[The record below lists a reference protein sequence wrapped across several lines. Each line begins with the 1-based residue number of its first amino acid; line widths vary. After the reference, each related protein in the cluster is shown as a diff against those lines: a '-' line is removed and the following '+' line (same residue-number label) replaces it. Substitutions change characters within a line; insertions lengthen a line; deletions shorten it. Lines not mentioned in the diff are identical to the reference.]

1 MIDETV
7 RREPSVTSQLET
19 TGSSVDLSTGD
30 WVVGIDVG
38 GTFTDII
45 GLNRQ
50 TGEVRDGKVLS
61 TRRQEEGVLR
71 SIGAI
76 DVAIPD
82 IAEIVHGH
90 TVGINALLSRT
101 GERTGLI
108 ATRGHRDLLDIGRM
122 HREFGDRFYDPTW
135 LRPHQER
142 PIVAR
147 ELRCGVPE
155 RLRYDG
161 SELLPLDE
169 DAVREAARELARLG
183 AKSVAV
189 CLLNSYT
196 NPDHERRAAEIVLEE
211 LPDAYLQTSALY
223 PVTKEHERTTTV
235 VLDAYV
241 GPAVVGYLNR
251 LIDQLADR
259 DFRGSLWIMMM
270 NGGVATVA
278 DAGRAPVFQ
287 LVSGPVG
294 GVSGSVKLAN
304 ESSSPN
310 LLTIDVGGTS
320 TDVAAIRL
328 GKTPLTDLWTLETGL
343 TLTMPLVD
351 VESIGSGAGS
361 LILPNAL
368 GNVAVG
374 PASAGSDPGPVCYQR
389 GGTEPTLTDA
399 CAALGVLQP
408 DLFAGGTIRLDVD
421 ASVAALEQAG
431 RRWGMSAI
439 ELASAAYEVACQDIA
454 AKVRS
459 ISVYRGLDV
468 REFALLPSG
477 SAGPMLA
484 DRVGQILGLDKVIVP
499 HSPGQFSAVGL
510 LRSDLMVT
518 RAQSI
523 MNPLAP
529 ASAEAIET
537 AFVALQD
544 RIRDELKMQ
553 GADVDRIR
561 FERAI
566 FAMYRSQTWDN
577 RMPIHPDT
585 ITEDGVNRLVAK
597 FHAFYRESYGFAA
610 PEIPVVVSTV
620 EVTAV
625 IPREHVKPTLTP
637 EPGEPFLRTV
647 ELTLPGTATPVEAP
661 LYLRERLT
669 PHAHVL
675 GPAVV
680 AEKFAT
686 TLVLPGR
693 IADVDDDLN
702 LIIEPQS

>member
-1 MIDETV
+1 MTQSE
-7 RREPSVTSQLET
+7 RAA
-19 TGSSVDLSTGD
+19 D
-30 WVVGIDVG
+30 WIVGIDVG

-45 GLNRQ
+45 ALNRK
-50 TGEVRDGKVLS
+50 TGETRDGKVLS
-61 TRRQEEGVLR
+61 TLQQEEGVLL
-71 SIGAI
+71 SIEAI
-76 DVAIPD
+76 GVEVPDV
-82 IAEIVHGH
+82 AEIVHGH

-142 PIVAR
+142 PIVQR
-147 ELRCGVPE
+147 ESRFGVPE

-169 DAVREAARELARLG
+169 NAVRDAARSLASQG

-189 CLLNSYT
+189 CLMNSYI
-196 NPDHERRAAEIVLEE
+196 NPDHEQRAAEIVAEE
-211 LPDAYLQTSALY
+211 LPEAYIQTSALY

-235 VLDAYV
+235 ALDAYV
-241 GPAVVGYLNR
+241 GPAVVGYLDR
-251 LIDQLADR
+251 LMSQLSERNYA
-259 DFRGSLWIMMM
+259 GTLWIMMM
-270 NGGVATVA
+270 NGGVATFA

-320 TDVAAIRL
+320 TDVAAIVL

-351 VESIGSGAGS
+351 VESVGSGAGS
-361 LILPNAL
+361 LIRPSTL

-374 PASAGSDPGPVCYQR
+374 PASAGSNPGPVCYRR
-389 GGTEPTLTDA
+389 GGVEPTLTDA

-408 DLFAGGTIRLDVD
+408 DLFANGSIRLDVD
-421 ASVAALEQAG
+421 ASLDALRKTGEQF
-431 RRWGMSAI
+431 GMSAL
-439 ELASAAYEVACQDIA
+439 ELASAAYEVACEDIA
-454 AKVRS
+454 AKVRT

-468 REFALLPSG
+468 REFALQPSG

-499 HSPGQFSAVGL
+499 RNPGQFSAMGL

-523 MNPLAP
+523 MSPLAP
-529 ASAEAIET
+529 ASADAIEA

-544 RIRDELKMQ
+544 RIRGELDSQ
-553 GADVDRIR
+553 GADVGRIR
-561 FERAI
+561 FERAV
-566 FAMYRSQTWDN
+566 FAMYRGQTWDN
-577 RMPIHPDT
+577 RMPIHSGALT
-585 ITEDGVNRLVAK
+585 ADGVTDLVPQ
-597 FHAFYRESYGFAA
+597 FHDFYRESYGFAA
-610 PEIPVVVSTV
+610 TEIPVVISTV
-620 EVTAV
+620 EVTAI
-625 IPREHVKPTLTP
+625 IPREQHKTDLTP
-637 EPGEPFLRTV
+637 EDGEAFLRTT
-647 ELTLPGTATPVEAP
+647 ELTLPGTTEQVEVSI
-661 LYLRERLT
+661 YVRERLQ
-669 PHAHVL
+669 PFERVQ
-675 GPAVV
+675 GPALV

-693 IADVDDDLN
+693 TAYVDGDLN

>member
-1 MIDETV
+1 M
-7 RREPSVTSQLET
+7 S
-19 TGSSVDLSTGD
+19 GSESTD
-30 WVVGIDVG
+30 AWVVGIDVG

-45 GLNRQ
+45 GLNRS

-61 TRRQEEGVLR
+61 TVQQEEGVLE
-71 SIGAI
+71 SLAAIGVEI
-76 DVAIPD
+76 DQV
-82 IAEIVHGH
+82 AEIVHGH

-135 LRPHQER
+135 VRPHQER

-147 ELRCGVPE
+147 ESRFGVAE
-155 RLRYDG
+155 RLRHDG
-161 SELLPLDE
+161 TTLLPLDE
-169 DAVREAARELARLG
+169 DAVRRAARELAAQG

-189 CLLNSYT
+189 CLMNAYVNSA
-196 NPDHERRAAEIVLEE
+196 HEQRAAEIVAEE
-211 LPDAYLQTSALY
+211 LPDAYVQTSALY
-223 PVTKEHERTTTV
+223 PVTKEHERTATV
-235 VLDAYV
+235 ALDAYV

-251 LIDQLADR
+251 LMTRLED
-259 DFRGSLWIMMM
+259 GGYTGTLWIMMM
-270 NGGVATVA
+270 NGGVATFA

-304 ESSSPN
+304 ECGSSN

-320 TDVAAIRL
+320 TDVAAIR
-328 GKTPLTDLWTLETGL
+328 GGATPLTDLWTLETGL

-361 LILPNAL
+361 IIRPNAL
-368 GNVAVG
+368 GNIAVG
-374 PASAGSDPGPVCYQR
+374 PASAGSNPGPVCYQR

-408 DLFAGGTIRLDVD
+408 DLFANGAIELDVE
-421 ASVAALEQAG
+421 ASLKALEETGSQ
-431 RRWGMSAI
+431 WGMSAI
-439 ELASAAYEVACQDIA
+439 ELAAAAYEIACQDIA

-468 REFALLPSG
+468 REFALQPSG

-484 DRVGQILGLDKVIVP
+484 DRVAQILGTGKVIVP
-499 HSPGQFSAVGL
+499 RSPGQFSALGL

-523 MNPLAP
+523 MAPLAGG
-529 ASAEAIET
+529 SAAAIEES
-537 AFVALQD
+537 FIALQD
-544 RIRDELKMQ
+544 RIREELKTQ
-553 GADVDRIR
+553 GVDVDRIR
-561 FERAI
+561 FDRAV
-566 FAMYRSQTWDN
+566 FAMYRGQTWDN
-577 RMPIHPDT
+577 RMPIPT
-585 ITEDGVNRLVAK
+585 GALTPETVDGLVDA
-597 FHAFYRESYGFAA
+597 FNAFYQESYGFSA

-625 IPREHVKPTLTP
+625 IARDGAVFDLTAD
-637 EPGEPFLRTV
+637 EGESFLRTTQ
-647 ELTLPGTATPVEAP
+647 LTVPGTTEPVEVP
-661 LYLRERLT
+661 IHVRERIKPGERIT
-669 PHAHVL
+669 
-675 GPAVV
+675 GPALV

-686 TLVLPGR
+686 SVVLPGHE
-693 IADVDDDLN
+693 AQVDDDLN
-702 LIIEPQS
+702 LIIEPKR

>member
-1 MIDETV
+1 M
-7 RREPSVTSQLET
+7 S
-19 TGSSVDLSTGD
+19 GSESTD
-30 WVVGIDVG
+30 AWVVGIDVG

-45 GLNRQ
+45 GLNRS

-61 TRRQEEGVLR
+61 TLQQEEGVLE
-71 SIGAI
+71 SLAAIGVEI
-76 DVAIPD
+76 DQV
-82 IAEIVHGH
+82 AEIVHGH

-135 LRPHQER
+135 VRPHQER

-147 ELRCGVPE
+147 ESRFGVAE
-155 RLRYDG
+155 RLRHDG
-161 SELLPLDE
+161 TTLLPLDE
-169 DAVREAARELARLG
+169 DAVRRAARELAAQG

-189 CLLNSYT
+189 CLMNAYVNSA
-196 NPDHERRAAEIVLEE
+196 HEQRAAEIVAEE
-211 LPDAYLQTSALY
+211 LPDAYVQTSALY
-223 PVTKEHERTTTV
+223 PVTKEHERTATV
-235 VLDAYV
+235 ALDAYV

-251 LIDQLADR
+251 LMTRLED
-259 DFRGSLWIMMM
+259 GGYTGTLWIMMM
-270 NGGVATVA
+270 NGGVATFA

-304 ESSSPN
+304 ECGSSN

-320 TDVAAIRL
+320 TDVAAIR
-328 GKTPLTDLWTLETGL
+328 GGATPLTDLWTLETGL

-361 LILPNAL
+361 IIRPNAL
-368 GNVAVG
+368 GNIAVG
-374 PASAGSDPGPVCYQR
+374 PASAGSNPGPVCYQR

-408 DLFAGGTIRLDVD
+408 DLFANGAIELDVE
-421 ASVAALEQAG
+421 ASLKALEETGSQ
-431 RRWGMSAI
+431 WGMSAI
-439 ELASAAYEVACQDIA
+439 ELAAAAYEIACQDIA

-468 REFALLPSG
+468 REFALQPSG

-484 DRVGQILGLDKVIVP
+484 DRVAQILGTGKVIVP
-499 HSPGQFSAVGL
+499 RSPGQFSALGL

-523 MNPLAP
+523 MAPLAGG
-529 ASAEAIET
+529 SAAAIEES
-537 AFVALQD
+537 FIALQD
-544 RIRDELKMQ
+544 RIREELKTQ
-553 GADVDRIR
+553 GVDVDRIR
-561 FERAI
+561 FDRAV
-566 FAMYRSQTWDN
+566 FAMYRGQTWDN
-577 RMPIHPDT
+577 RMPIPT
-585 ITEDGVNRLVAK
+585 GALTPETVDGLVDA
-597 FHAFYRESYGFAA
+597 FNAFYQESYGFSA

-625 IPREHVKPTLTP
+625 IARDGAVFDLTAD
-637 EPGEPFLRTV
+637 EGDSFLRTTQ
-647 ELTLPGTATPVEAP
+647 LTVPGTTEPVEVP
-661 LYLRERLT
+661 IHVRERIKPGERIT
-669 PHAHVL
+669 
-675 GPAVV
+675 GPALV

-686 TLVLPGR
+686 SVVLPGHE
-693 IADVDDDLN
+693 AQVDDDLN
-702 LIIEPQS
+702 LIIEPKR

>member
-1 MIDETV
+1 MTQSE
-7 RREPSVTSQLET
+7 RAA
-19 TGSSVDLSTGD
+19 D
-30 WVVGIDVG
+30 WIVGIDVG

-45 GLNRQ
+45 ALNRK
-50 TGEVRDGKVLS
+50 TGETRDGKVLS
-61 TRRQEEGVLR
+61 TLQQEEGVLL
-71 SIGAI
+71 SIEAI
-76 DVAIPD
+76 GVEVPDV
-82 IAEIVHGH
+82 AEIVHGH

-142 PIVAR
+142 PIVQR
-147 ELRCGVPE
+147 ESRFGVPE

-161 SELLPLDE
+161 SVLLPLDE
-169 DAVREAARELARLG
+169 NAVRDAARSLAGQG

-189 CLLNSYT
+189 CLMNSYI
-196 NPDHERRAAEIVLEE
+196 NPDHEQRAAEIVAEE
-211 LPDAYLQTSALY
+211 LPDAYIQTSALY

-235 VLDAYV
+235 ALDAYV
-241 GPAVVGYLNR
+241 GPAVVGYLDR
-251 LIDQLADR
+251 LMSQLSERNYA
-259 DFRGSLWIMMM
+259 GTLWIMMM
-270 NGGVATVA
+270 NGGVATFA

-320 TDVAAIRL
+320 TDVAAIVH

-351 VESIGSGAGS
+351 VESVGSGAGS
-361 LILPNAL
+361 LIRPSTL

-374 PASAGSDPGPVCYQR
+374 PASAGSNPGPVCYRR
-389 GGTEPTLTDA
+389 GGVEPTLTDA

-408 DLFAGGTIRLDVD
+408 DLFANGSIQLDVD
-421 ASVAALEQAG
+421 ASLDALRKTGEQF
-431 RRWGMSAI
+431 GMSAL
-439 ELASAAYEVACQDIA
+439 ELASAAYEVACEDIA
-454 AKVRS
+454 AKVRT

-468 REFALLPSG
+468 REFALQPSG

-499 HSPGQFSAVGL
+499 RNPGQFSAMGL

-523 MNPLAP
+523 MSPLAP
-529 ASAEAIET
+529 SSAESIEA
-537 AFVALQD
+537 AFVGLQD
-544 RIRDELKMQ
+544 RIRGELDSQ
-553 GADVDRIR
+553 GADVGRIR
-561 FERAI
+561 FERAV
-566 FAMYRSQTWDN
+566 FAMYRGQTWDN
-577 RMPIHPDT
+577 RMPIHSGALTADSVT
-585 ITEDGVNRLVAK
+585 DLVPQ
-597 FHAFYRESYGFAA
+597 FHDFYRESYGFAA
-610 PEIPVVVSTV
+610 TEIPVVISTV
-620 EVTAV
+620 EVTAI
-625 IPREHVKPTLTP
+625 IPREQHKTDLTP
-637 EPGEPFLRTV
+637 DDGEAFLRTT
-647 ELTLPGTATPVEAP
+647 ELTLPGTTEQVEVSI
-661 LYLRERLT
+661 YVRERLQ
-669 PHAHVL
+669 PFERVQ
-675 GPAVV
+675 GPALV

-693 IADVDDDLN
+693 TAYVDGDLN

>member
-1 MIDETV
+1 MTQSE
-7 RREPSVTSQLET
+7 RAA
-19 TGSSVDLSTGD
+19 D
-30 WVVGIDVG
+30 WIVGIDVG

-45 GLNRQ
+45 ALNRK
-50 TGEVRDGKVLS
+50 TGETRDGKVLS
-61 TRRQEEGVLR
+61 TLQQEEGVLL
-71 SIGAI
+71 SIEAI
-76 DVAIPD
+76 GVEIPD
-82 IAEIVHGH
+82 VAEIVHGH

-142 PIVAR
+142 PIVQR
-147 ELRCGVPE
+147 ESRFGIPE

-169 DAVREAARELARLG
+169 NAVREAARALAGQG

-189 CLLNSYT
+189 CLMNSYT
-196 NPDHERRAAEIVLEE
+196 NPDHERRAAQIVAEE
-211 LPDAYLQTSALY
+211 LPDAYIQTSALY

-235 VLDAYV
+235 ALDAYV
-241 GPAVVGYLNR
+241 GPAVVGYLDR
-251 LIDQLADR
+251 LMNELSERNYA
-259 DFRGSLWIMMM
+259 GTLWIMMM
-270 NGGVATVA
+270 NGGVATFA

-304 ESSSPN
+304 ESGSPN

-320 TDVAAIRL
+320 TDVAAIVH

-351 VESIGSGAGS
+351 VESVGSGAGS
-361 LILPNAL
+361 LIRPNTL

-374 PASAGSDPGPVCYQR
+374 PASAGSNPGPVCYQR
-389 GGTEPTLTDA
+389 GGVEPTLTDA

-408 DLFAGGTIRLDVD
+408 DLFANGSIRLDVD
-421 ASVAALEQAG
+421 ASLEALRKTGEQ
-431 RRWGMSAI
+431 WGMTAL
-439 ELASAAYEVACQDIA
+439 ELASAAYEVACEDIA
-454 AKVRS
+454 AKVRT

-468 REFALLPSG
+468 REFALQPSG

-499 HSPGQFSAVGL
+499 RNPGQFSALGL

-523 MNPLAP
+523 MTPLAP
-529 ASAEAIET
+529 ESAEAIEA
-537 AFVALQD
+537 AFAALQD
-544 RIRDELKMQ
+544 RIRGELAGQ

-561 FERAI
+561 FERAV
-566 FAMYRSQTWDN
+566 FAMYRGQTWDN
-577 RMPIHPDT
+577 RMPIHTGALTADT
-585 ITEDGVNRLVAK
+585 VTGLVPQ
-597 FHAFYRESYGFAA
+597 FHEFYRESYGFAA
-610 PEIPVVVSTV
+610 TEIPVVISTV
-620 EVTAV
+620 EVTAI
-625 IPREHVKPTLTP
+625 IPREQHKSDLTP
-637 EPGEPFLRTV
+637 DDGEAFLRTA
-647 ELTLPGTATPVEAP
+647 EITLPGTTEQVEVAIHV
-661 LYLRERLT
+661 RERLA
-669 PHAHVL
+669 PFQRVP
-675 GPAVV
+675 GPALV

-693 IADVDDDLN
+693 TAYVDGDLN

>member
-1 MIDETV
+1 MTQSE
-7 RREPSVTSQLET
+7 RAA
-19 TGSSVDLSTGD
+19 D
-30 WVVGIDVG
+30 WIVGIDVG

-45 GLNRQ
+45 ALNRK
-50 TGEVRDGKVLS
+50 TGETRDGKVLS
-61 TRRQEEGVLR
+61 TLQQEEGVLL
-71 SIGAI
+71 SIEAI
-76 DVAIPD
+76 GVEVPDV
-82 IAEIVHGH
+82 AEIVHGH

-101 GERTGLI
+101 GEHTGLI

-135 LRPHQER
+135 VRPHQER
-142 PIVAR
+142 PIVQR
-147 ELRCGVPE
+147 ESRFGIPE

-169 DAVREAARELARLG
+169 NAVRDAARSLAGQG

-189 CLLNSYT
+189 CLMNSYI
-196 NPDHERRAAEIVLEE
+196 NPDHERRAAEIVAEE
-211 LPDAYLQTSALY
+211 LPDAYIQTSALY

-235 VLDAYV
+235 ALDAYV
-241 GPAVVGYLNR
+241 GPAVVGYLDR
-251 LIDQLADR
+251 LMSQLSERNYA
-259 DFRGSLWIMMM
+259 GTLWIMMM
-270 NGGVATVA
+270 NGGVATFA

-320 TDVAAIRL
+320 TDVAAIVH

-351 VESIGSGAGS
+351 VESVGSGAGS
-361 LILPNAL
+361 LIRPSTL

-374 PASAGSDPGPVCYQR
+374 PASAGSNPGPVCYRR
-389 GGTEPTLTDA
+389 GGVEPTLTDA

-408 DLFAGGTIRLDVD
+408 DLFANGSIRLDVD
-421 ASVAALEQAG
+421 TSLDALRKTGEQF
-431 RRWGMSAI
+431 GMSAL
-439 ELASAAYEVACQDIA
+439 ELASAAYEVACEDIA
-454 AKVRS
+454 AKVRT

-468 REFALLPSG
+468 REFALQPSG

-484 DRVGQILGLDKVIVP
+484 DRVGQILGLDRVIVP
-499 HSPGQFSAVGL
+499 RNPGQFSAMGL

-523 MNPLAP
+523 MSPLAP
-529 ASAEAIET
+529 SSAESIEA
-537 AFVALQD
+537 AFVGLQD
-544 RIRDELKMQ
+544 RIRGELDSQ

-561 FERAI
+561 FERAV
-566 FAMYRSQTWDN
+566 FAMYRGQTWDN
-577 RMPIHPDT
+577 RMPIHSGALTADSVA
-585 ITEDGVNRLVAK
+585 DLVPQ
-597 FHAFYRESYGFAA
+597 FHDFYRESYGFAA
-610 PEIPVVVSTV
+610 TEIPVVISTV
-620 EVTAV
+620 EVTAI
-625 IPREHVKPTLTP
+625 IPREQHKTDLTP
-637 EPGEPFLRTV
+637 DDGEAFLRTT
-647 ELTLPGTATPVEAP
+647 ELTLPGTTEQVEVSI
-661 LYLRERLT
+661 YVRERLQ
-669 PHAHVL
+669 PFERVQ
-675 GPAVV
+675 GPALV

-693 IADVDDDLN
+693 TAYVDGDLN

>member
-1 MIDETV
+1 MTQSE
-7 RREPSVTSQLET
+7 RAA
-19 TGSSVDLSTGD
+19 D
-30 WVVGIDVG
+30 WIVGIDVG

-45 GLNRQ
+45 ALNRK
-50 TGEVRDGKVLS
+50 TGETRDGKVLS
-61 TRRQEEGVLR
+61 TLQQEEGVLL
-71 SIGAI
+71 SIEAI
-76 DVAIPD
+76 GVEVPDV
-82 IAEIVHGH
+82 AEIVHGH

-142 PIVAR
+142 PIVQR
-147 ELRCGVPE
+147 ESRFGVPE

-169 DAVREAARELARLG
+169 NAVREAARALAGQG

-189 CLLNSYT
+189 CLMNSYI
-196 NPDHERRAAEIVLEE
+196 NPGHEQRAAEIVAEE
-211 LPDAYLQTSALY
+211 LPDAYIQTSALY

-235 VLDAYV
+235 ALDAYV
-241 GPAVVGYLNR
+241 GPAVVGYLDR
-251 LIDQLADR
+251 LMNELSERNYA
-259 DFRGSLWIMMM
+259 GTLWIMMM
-270 NGGVATVA
+270 NGGVATFA

-320 TDVAAIRL
+320 TDVAAIVH

-351 VESIGSGAGS
+351 VESVGSGAGS
-361 LILPNAL
+361 LIRPSTL

-374 PASAGSDPGPVCYQR
+374 PASAGSNPGPVCYRR
-389 GGTEPTLTDA
+389 GGVEPTLTDA

-408 DLFAGGTIRLDVD
+408 DLFANGSIRLDVD
-421 ASVAALEQAG
+421 ASLDALRETGEQF
-431 RRWGMSAI
+431 GMSAL
-439 ELASAAYEVACQDIA
+439 ELASAAYEVACEDIA
-454 AKVRS
+454 AKVRT

-468 REFALLPSG
+468 REFALQPSG

-499 HSPGQFSAVGL
+499 RNPGQFSAMGL
-510 LRSDLMVT
+510 LRSDLTVT

-523 MNPLAP
+523 MSPLVP
-529 ASAEAIET
+529 ASAEAIEA

-544 RIRDELKMQ
+544 RIRGELASQ
-553 GADVDRIR
+553 GADVERIR
-561 FERAI
+561 FERAV
-566 FAMYRSQTWDN
+566 FAMYRGQTWDN
-577 RMPIHPDT
+577 RMPIHSGALTADSVS
-585 ITEDGVNRLVAK
+585 DLVPQ
-597 FHAFYRESYGFAA
+597 FHDFYRESYGFAA
-610 PEIPVVVSTV
+610 TEIPVVISTV
-620 EVTAV
+620 EVTAI
-625 IPREHVKPTLTP
+625 IPREQHKTDLTP
-637 EPGEPFLRTV
+637 EDGEPFLRTT
-647 ELTLPGTATPVEAP
+647 ELTLPGTTEQVEVSI
-661 LYLRERLT
+661 YVRERLQ
-669 PHAHVL
+669 PFEPVQ
-675 GPAVV
+675 GPALV

-693 IADVDDDLN
+693 TAYVDGDLN

>member
-1 MIDETV
+1 MTQSE
-7 RREPSVTSQLET
+7 RAA
-19 TGSSVDLSTGD
+19 D
-30 WVVGIDVG
+30 WIVGIDVG

-45 GLNRQ
+45 ALNRK
-50 TGEVRDGKVLS
+50 TGETRDGKVLS
-61 TRRQEEGVLR
+61 TLQQEEGVLL
-71 SIGAI
+71 SIEAI
-76 DVAIPD
+76 GVEIPD
-82 IAEIVHGH
+82 VAEIVHGH

-142 PIVAR
+142 PIVQR
-147 ELRCGVPE
+147 ESRFGIPE

-169 DAVREAARELARLG
+169 NAVREAARALAGQG

-189 CLLNSYT
+189 CLMNSYT
-196 NPDHERRAAEIVLEE
+196 NADHERRAAEIVAEE
-211 LPDAYLQTSALY
+211 LPDAYIQTSALY

-235 VLDAYV
+235 ALDAYV
-241 GPAVVGYLNR
+241 GPAVVGYLDR
-251 LIDQLADR
+251 LMNELSERNYA
-259 DFRGSLWIMMM
+259 GTLWIMMM
-270 NGGVATVA
+270 NGGVATFA

-304 ESSSPN
+304 ESGSPN

-320 TDVAAIRL
+320 TDVAAIVH

-351 VESIGSGAGS
+351 VESVGSGAGS
-361 LILPNAL
+361 LIRPNTL

-374 PASAGSDPGPVCYQR
+374 PASAGSNPGPVCYQR
-389 GGTEPTLTDA
+389 GGVEPTLTDA

-408 DLFAGGTIRLDVD
+408 DLFANGSIRLDVD
-421 ASVAALEQAG
+421 ASLEALRKTGEQ
-431 RRWGMSAI
+431 WGMTAL
-439 ELASAAYEVACQDIA
+439 ELASAAYEVACEDIA
-454 AKVRS
+454 AKVRT

-468 REFALLPSG
+468 REFALQPSG

-499 HSPGQFSAVGL
+499 RNPGQFSALGL

-523 MNPLAP
+523 MTPLAP
-529 ASAEAIET
+529 ESAEAIEA
-537 AFVALQD
+537 AFAALQD
-544 RIRDELKMQ
+544 RMRGELAGQ

-561 FERAI
+561 FERAV
-566 FAMYRSQTWDN
+566 FAMYRGQTWDN
-577 RMPIHPDT
+577 RMPIHG
-585 ITEDGVNRLVAK
+585 GVLTAESVTGLVPQ
-597 FHAFYRESYGFAA
+597 FHDFYRESYGFAA
-610 PEIPVVVSTV
+610 TEIPVVISTV
-620 EVTAV
+620 EVTAI
-625 IPREHVKPTLTP
+625 IPREQHKSDLTP
-637 EPGEPFLRTV
+637 DDGEAFLRTA
-647 ELTLPGTATPVEAP
+647 EITLPGTTEQVEVAIHV
-661 LYLRERLT
+661 RERLA
-669 PHAHVL
+669 PFQRVQ
-675 GPAVV
+675 GPALV

-693 IADVDDDLN
+693 TAYVDGDLN